1 MGDGGPGGARVPLTY
16 GLAARVPVNLKSTG
30 GMEKQTLDR
39 WALSLSLVLSK
50 RRGICVAVLSQGRP
64 YSVTRKWECIIPGND
79 PVPPLRTK
87 PPENSSWMDTRMD
100 RTAIRPLLLGLID
113 NDTVALATSWA
124 TY

>member
-64 YSVTRKWECIIPGND
+64 YSVTRKWEQCGN
-79 PVPPLRTK
+79 V
-87 PPENSSWMDTRMD
+87 SF
-100 RTAIRPLLLGLID
+100 
-113 NDTVALATSWA
+113 LATTQA
-124 TY
+124 TSATTAY